1 MGNQASRM
9 RRQRVDF
16 SLAFI
21 HFYFIYFFFLGKN
34 SVQSCLNQLGPARIF
49 LNPQLFLSS
58 FKNFHVYT
66 NPKRIRIHCSTQDS
80 SENIGNRACVVKTG
94 RRENLETGGCHL
106 EYSIHVKELGQYLFR
121 HRIKKISGFV
131 VHTILDSQG
140 IQNFSSGER
149 IQKVANLFARFTGY
163 VWTEAENRKKKLRIK
178 KYPGKCGQ
186 GFSVPQIFFLSLRK
200 LLVLLN

>member
-21 HFYFIYFFFLGKN
+21 HFYFIYLFFLGKN

-94 RRENLETGGCHL
+94 RRENLETGGYYL
-106 EYSIHVKELGQYLFR
+106 EYSIHVKELGSYLFR
-121 HRIKKISGFV
+121 HRIKKNIRICRPYDSGF
-131 VHTILDSQG
+131 IGYSKFQLWRADSKSCE
-140 IQNFSSGER
+140 FVCR
-149 IQKVANLFARFTGY
+149 IHRIRVDGSRKPKEKVAD
-163 VWTEAENRKKKLRIK
+163 
-178 KYPGKCGQ
+178 
-186 GFSVPQIFFLSLRK
+186 
-200 LLVLLN
+200 